1 VTPQFEAG
9 GDTGNNE
16 EGGSLIFVSDA
27 SAEAERLTTAL
38 RGRGYPV
45 IDVPL
50 GLLVSRVSVQR
61 PSLILCDADATSALE
76 TIQRVRETPGGNR
89 IDVLFLGEPG
99 RTVDEHAG
107 ALQQEA
113 SGVFVRPVDDFIL
126 LRKVEALIGAPT
138 GQRNFMARTPAASRV
153 PVLVAATRRPYR
165 YDAGKGEAPSSPS
178 ASSPSA
184 SSPSASSPLA
194 SPAAGSSPVSSPT
207 GSAPLS
213 STPLSAPASPWASP
227 DPGSPNTNPGTEPG
241 ARSTELAPDSQPHS
255 SRPSSPSLHSVS
267 PRAHELPQAKLSP
280 ALESLLATAERRVLS
295 ARNSSI
301 PPSDRDRDRE
311 RLSPEAELEA
321 ILPADVLDALDE
333 PLDFDDDDDDADSS
347 IGTHNGDAD
356 PGSRSGTKTTG
367 AGAGTASGGN
377 AGAQVPSTDAGPRII
392 HETLSPPSGSEVPLS
407 NSPESQSSRATEPP
421 VTPPRHTSR
430 LQTPLPQ
437 RPSFEEPPASVVAG
451 SIAQVTAHGP
461 ITDLPPSI
469 GPLSD
474 RAAALSTTPPAARV
488 LADDPNAESRARDEP
503 PEVRREAP
511 KLDIPASLAAGDAVR
526 AFARVVR
533 ARYTGALAFEDSTG
547 IRRVVFR
554 DGDFVTAA
562 SGADGESL
570 VAFLTQRGDL
580 PGDVAA
586 RIGRKLPQFGRHAG
600 AALIAQGHLRQDD
613 LWPVL
618 RAHAEWLV
626 ARLVSLASGAVGLE
640 ADVPVRLQAEPAV
653 FGGAT
658 GAEVLVEIVRR
669 AVSPEQA
676 MLRLGG
682 PSTLLQKGEN
692 PALLG
697 ECAIADAEAAI
708 VRAIGEEPVNEV
720 LRRAGHKDFAAVL
733 YVLVELSVLGRASGE
748 RRPPPD
754 AREKRAAPPDH
765 LDRAALRARISAR
778 KALSEEGDYFALLG
792 VPRSATSYD
801 IRRAYASL
809 RDEYDPARILTSD
822 TVELRD
828 DVELILEVLTEAF
841 EILEDDLR
849 RERYRRALD
858 ASP

>member
-1 VTPQFEAG
+1 VTPNLEAG

-16 EGGSLIFVSDA
+16 ESGTLIFVSDA

-61 PSLILCDADATSALE
+61 PSLILCDADATAALE

-113 SGVFVRPVDDFIL
+113 SGVFVRPVDEFIL
-126 LRKVEALIGAPT
+126 LRKVEALIGAPSGRLDFNT
-138 GQRNFMARTPAASRV
+138 RMPPANRA

-165 YDAGKGEAPSSPS
+165 YEASKTDAARDAPSSPS
-178 ASSPSA
+178 H
-184 SSPSASSPLA
+184 A
-194 SPAAGSSPVSSPT
+194 SPYSSAGT
-207 GSAPLS
+207 
-213 STPLSAPASPWASP
+213 
-227 DPGSPNTNPGTEPG
+227 DPGTPR
-241 ARSTELAPDSQPHS
+241 ARRVDNELESQPHS
-255 SRPSSPSLHSVS
+255 SRPAAAPHTVP
-267 PRAHELPQAKLSP
+267 PRAQELPQARLSP

-295 ARNSSI
+295 VRNSSV
-301 PPSDRDRDRE
+301 PPSD

-333 PLDFDDDDDDADSS
+333 PLEYDDEDDDADSS
-347 IGTHNGDAD
+347 VGTNNGSDGD

-367 AGAGTASGGN
+367 TGASTSGG
-377 AGAQVPSTDAGPRII
+377 VPSRVEPTGVPSSPEKTAA
-392 HETLSPPSGSEVPLS
+392 PPSGSQLPASEG
-407 NSPESQSSRATEPP
+407 PESVSSRATEPP
-421 VTPPRHTSR
+421 VTPPRHAPRMHSA
-430 LQTPLPQ
+430 PL
-437 RPSFEEPPASVVAG
+437 EEPVQSRPPQTLSGA
-451 SIAQVTAHGP
+451 TAHGP
-461 ITDLPPSI
+461 TSEAPPSVV
-469 GPLSD
+469 PPSD
-474 RAAALSTTPPAARV
+474 AAAGMSTAPPR
-488 LADDPNAESRARDEP
+488 PRGDEP
-503 PEVRREAP
+503 KSESLAASLSRDTP
-511 KLDIPASLAAGDAVR
+511 KVEIPASLGVGDAVR

-533 ARYTGALAFEDSTG
+533 ARYTGALALEDATG

-580 PGDVAA
+580 PSDVAA

-626 ARLVSLASGAVGLE
+626 GRIVLMQSGAVGLE
-640 ADVPVRLQAEPAV
+640 ADVPVRMQAEPAV

-669 AVSPEQA
+669 AVSPEEALQ
-676 MLRLGG
+676 RLGG
-682 PSTLLQKGEN
+682 AATVLQKGGN

-697 ECAIADAEAAI
+697 ECAITDSEAEV
-708 VRAIGEEPVNEV
+708 VRSINEEAVSDV
-720 LRRAGHKDFAAVL
+720 LRRVGHKDFAAVL
-733 YVLVELSVLGRASGE
+733 YVLVELSVLGLANTE
-748 RRPPPD
+748 RRVGRD
-754 AREKRAAPPDH
+754 AKPKAAAEPDH
-765 LDRAALRARISAR
+765 LDHAALRARILAR

-792 VPRSATSYD
+792 VARSATSYD
-801 IRRAYASL
+801 IRRAYAALREEYDPSRILTHDTVDL
-809 RDEYDPARILTSD
+809 RDEI
-822 TVELRD
+822 
-828 DVELILEVLTEAF
+828 ELILEVLAEAF

>member
-1 VTPQFEAG
+1 MKPALESRYTVTVVTPHLEAG

-61 PSLILCDADATSALE
+61 PSLILCDADAPAALE
-76 TIQRVRETPGGNR
+76 TIQRVREAPGGNR
-89 IDVLFLGEPG
+89 VDVLFLGEPG
-99 RTVDEHAG
+99 RTVEQNAS
-107 ALQQEA
+107 ALQHEA

-138 GQRNFMARTPAASRV
+138 GRNDFNLRSTPTNRA

-165 YDAGKGEAPSSPS
+165 YDAGKPDAAKDLPSSPSSPS
-178 ASSPSA
+178 ASAPSHA
-184 SSPSASSPLA
+184 
-194 SPAAGSSPVSSPT
+194 
-207 GSAPLS
+207 
-213 STPLSAPASPWASP
+213 APA
-227 DPGSPNTNPGTEPG
+227 TNPGTEPG
-241 ARSTELAPDSQPHS
+241 PSSVHNSEIPDSQPHS
-255 SRPSSPSLHSVS
+255 SRPSASSHLLP
-267 PRAHELPQAKLSP
+267 PRPQELPQAKLSP

-295 ARNSSI
+295 VRNSSI
-301 PPSDRDRDRE
+301 PPSD

-333 PLDFDDDDDDADSS
+333 PLDFDDDDDDDDSS
-347 IGTHNGDAD
+347 IGTHNGDAE
-356 PGSRSGTKTTG
+356 PGPRSATKTT
-367 AGAGTASGGN
+367 GAGTASGGSN
-377 AGAQVPSTDAGPRII
+377 FAPEIVDPSPHSGREKTAAPRAGTD
-392 HETLSPPSGSEVPLS
+392 LPPAEG
-407 NSPESQSSRATEPP
+407 PESQSSRATEPP
-421 VTPPRHTSR
+421 ATPPRHTSR
-430 LQTPLPQ
+430 MRSEGEASARMLD
-437 RPSFEEPPASVVAG
+437 EPALSRGASSLAG
-451 SIAQVTAHGP
+451 TTAHGP
-461 ITDLPPSI
+461 ITDMPPSLA
-469 GPLSD
+469 GAPSESSASSSTVPPAPRFE
-474 RAAALSTTPPAARV
+474 RAQPERSVAPAPSVTSMPTVPPGSAALPMPS
-488 LADDPNAESRARDEP
+488 EP
-503 PEVRREAP
+503 RRETP
-511 KLDIPASLAAGDAVR
+511 KLEIPASLGAGDAVR

-547 IRRVVFR
+547 IRRVLFR

-580 PGDVAA
+580 PAEVAA
-586 RIGRKLPQFGRHAG
+586 RVGRKLPQFGRHAG

-626 ARLVSLASGAVGLE
+626 GRIVVLDSGAVSMEG
-640 ADVPVRLQAEPAV
+640 DVPVRLQAEPAV

-676 MLRLGG
+676 LQRLGG
-682 PSTLLQKGEN
+682 PNTVLQKGDN

-708 VRAIGEEPVNEV
+708 VRSINEEPLAET
-720 LRRAGHKDFAAVL
+720 LRRAGNKDFAAVL
-733 YVLVELSVLGRASGE
+733 YILVELSVLARASAE
-748 RRPPPD
+748 RRPPRE
-754 AREKRAAPPDH
+754 AQEKRSARPDH
-765 LDRAALRARISAR
+765 LDHAALRARILSR

-792 VPRSATSYD
+792 VSRSATSYD
-801 IRRAYASL
+801 IRRAYGSL
-809 RDEYDPARILTSD
+809 KDEYDPARILTNE
-822 TVELRD
+822 TVDLRD
-828 DVELILEVLTEAF
+828 DVELILEVLAEAF

>member
-1 VTPQFEAG
+1 MKPPVESRYTLTVVTPHLEAG

-61 PSLILCDADATSALE
+61 PSLILCDADAPGALE
-76 TIQRVRETPGGNR
+76 TIQRVRETPAGNR

-99 RTVDEHAG
+99 RAVEQNAS

-138 GQRNFMARTPAASRV
+138 ARNDLSVRSTPTNRA

-165 YDAGKGEAPSSPS
+165 YDAGKTDIPRDTPSSPS
-178 ASSPSA
+178 SPASSAPMH
-184 SSPSASSPLA
+184 
-194 SPAAGSSPVSSPT
+194 AAAPT
-207 GSAPLS
+207 S
-213 STPLSAPASPWASP
+213 
-227 DPGSPNTNPGTEPG
+227 PGTEPG
-241 ARSTELAPDSQPHS
+241 PASVARSEVPESPPHS
-255 SRPSSPSLHSVS
+255 SRPSASSHLLP
-267 PRAHELPQAKLSP
+267 PRPQELPQARLSP

-295 ARNSSI
+295 TRNSSI
-301 PPSDRDRDRE
+301 PPSD

-321 ILPADVLDALDE
+321 ILPSDVLDALDE
-333 PLDFDDDDDDADSS
+333 PLDFDDDDDDDDSS
-347 IGTHNGDAD
+347 IGTHNGVEGEQS
-356 PGSRSGTKTTG
+356 PRSTTKTT
-367 AGAGTASGGN
+367 GAGTASGGGN
-377 AGAQVPSTDAGPRII
+377 AAPEILDPLLRTAREKTAAPHSSTDLP
-392 HETLSPPSGSEVPLS
+392 VPDG
-407 NSPESQSSRATEPP
+407 PESQSSRATEPP
-421 VTPPRHTSR
+421 VTPPRQTSR
-430 LQTPLPQ
+430 MRRESELAVRAAL
-437 RPSFEEPPASVVAG
+437 EEAAFSRSPNSLAG
-451 SIAQVTAHGP
+451 TTAHGP
-461 ITDLPPSI
+461 ITDMPPSMAA
-469 GPLSD
+469 GHSEHAAPLS
-474 RAAALSTTPPAARV
+474 TVPPAPR
-488 LADDPNAESRARDEP
+488 PYAERAPAEVSAPAPAKAPAELHREP
-503 PEVRREAP
+503 A
-511 KLDIPASLAAGDAVR
+511 KLEIPASLGTGDAVR

-547 IRRVVFR
+547 IRRVLFR

-580 PGDVAA
+580 PAEVAA
-586 RIGRKLPQFGRHAG
+586 RVGRKLPQFGRHAG

-626 ARLVSLASGAVGLE
+626 GRIVLLSNGAVSVEG
-640 ADVPVRLQAEPAV
+640 DVPVRLQAEPAV

-676 MLRLGG
+676 VQRLGG
-682 PSTLLQKGEN
+682 PNTVLQKGDN

-708 VRAIGEEPVNEV
+708 VRSITEEPLSET

-733 YVLVELSVLGRASGE
+733 YILVELSVLGRASGE
-748 RRPPPD
+748 RRAPREPQ
-754 AREKRAAPPDH
+754 EKRAAKPDH
-765 LDRAALRARISAR
+765 LDHAALRARILSR

-792 VPRSATSYD
+792 VGRSATSYD
-801 IRRAYASL
+801 IRRAYGSL
-809 RDEYDPARILTSD
+809 KDEYDPTRILTSE
-822 TVELRD
+822 TVDLRD
-828 DVELILEVLTEAF
+828 DVELILEVLAEAF

>member
-1 VTPQFEAG
+1 MTPQFEAG

-61 PSLILCDADATSALE
+61 PSLILCDADATAALE

-99 RTVDEHAG
+99 RTVEQNAG

-126 LRKVEALIGAPT
+126 LRKVEALIGAPSGRHDFNSRST
-138 GQRNFMARTPAASRV
+138 AANRA

-165 YDAGKGEAPSSPS
+165 YDAGKTDSTRDTPSSPSSPSSPS
-178 ASSPSA
+178 ASAPGHTA
-184 SSPSASSPLA
+184 P
-194 SPAAGSSPVSSPT
+194 PT
-207 GSAPLS
+207 S
-213 STPLSAPASPWASP
+213 
-227 DPGSPNTNPGTEPG
+227 PGTEPG
-241 ARSTELAPDSQPHS
+241 PSSVRNSEAVPDSQPHS
-255 SRPSSPSLHSVS
+255 SRPSASSHLLP
-267 PRAHELPQAKLSP
+267 PRPAELPQSRLSP

-295 ARNSSI
+295 VRNSSL
-301 PPSDRDRDRE
+301 PPSD

-333 PLDFDDDDDDADSS
+333 PLDFDDDDDDDSS
-347 IGTHNGDAD
+347 IGTGADGDPA
-356 PGSRSGTKTTG
+356 PRSTTKTT
-367 AGAGTASGGN
+367 GAGTASGGSN
-377 AGAQVPSTDAGPRII
+377 VAPEILEPLPRSAREKTAPPHGST
-392 HETLSPPSGSEVPLS
+392 ELPPSL
-407 NSPESQSSRATEPP
+407 NPESQSSRATEPP

-430 LQTPLPQ
+430 MRSENMVPARAAL
-437 RPSFEEPPASVVAG
+437 EEPALSRSSSSQAG
-451 SIAQVTAHGP
+451 ITAHGP
-461 ITDLPPSI
+461 ITDLPPS
-469 GPLSD
+469 L
-474 RAAALSTTPPAARV
+474 AAAAQSEAASALSTAPPAPR
-488 LADDPNAESRARDEP
+488 ADRPLPDFGVPAAL
-503 PEVRREAP
+503 PELRRELP
-511 KLDIPASLAAGDAVR
+511 KLDIPASLGAGDAVR

-533 ARYTGALAFEDSTG
+533 ARYTGALAFEDTTG
-547 IRRVVFR
+547 IRRVLFR

-580 PGDVAA
+580 PAEVAA

-626 ARLVSLASGAVGLE
+626 GRIVLLETGAVSVEG
-640 ADVPVRLQAEPAV
+640 DVPVRLQAEPAV

-676 MLRLGG
+676 VQRLGG
-682 PSTLLQKGEN
+682 PNTVLQKGDN
-692 PALLG
+692 PSLLG
-697 ECAIADAEAAI
+697 ECAIADAEADI
-708 VRAIGEEPVNEV
+708 VRSITEEPLTET

-748 RRPPPD
+748 RRPPRK
-754 AREKRAAPPDH
+754 AQEKRAAKPDH
-765 LDRAALRARISAR
+765 LDHAALRARILSR

-792 VPRSATSYD
+792 VARSATSYD
-801 IRRAYASL
+801 IRRAYGSL
-809 RDEYDPARILTSD
+809 RDEYDPARILTSE
-822 TVELRD
+822 TVDLRD
-828 DVELILEVLTEAF
+828 DVELILEVLAEAF

>member
-1 VTPQFEAG
+1 MTPHLEAG
-9 GDTGNNE
+9 GDTGNNA

-61 PSLILCDADATSALE
+61 PSLILCDADATAALE

-99 RTVDEHAG
+99 RAVDQQAG

-113 SGVFVRPVDDFIL
+113 SGVFVRPVDEFIL
-126 LRKVEALIGAPT
+126 LRKVEALIGAPSGRLDFNT
-138 GQRNFMARTPAASRV
+138 RMPPANRA

-165 YDAGKGEAPSSPS
+165 YDAGKADAARESPSSPS
-178 ASSPSA
+178 SS
-184 SSPSASSPLA
+184 
-194 SPAAGSSPVSSPT
+194 
-207 GSAPLS
+207 SAPFH
-213 STPLSAPASPWASP
+213 A
-227 DPGSPNTNPGTEPG
+227 SPNTSPGTEPG
-241 ARSTELAPDSQPHS
+241 PAGAIGAERPPESQPHS
-255 SRPSSPSLHSVS
+255 SRPSATSNSVP
-267 PRAHELPQAKLSP
+267 PRSREVRQAQLSP
-280 ALESLLATAERRVLS
+280 ALESLLATAELRVRS
-295 ARNSSI
+295 VRNSSV
-301 PPSDRDRDRE
+301 PPSD

-321 ILPADVLDALDE
+321 VLPADVLDALDE

-347 IGTHNGDAD
+347 IGTNNGVDAE

-367 AGAGTASGGN
+367 AGTASGGS
-377 AGAQVPSTDAGPRII
+377 GAQEGIADASLRNAYEKTAAPLNNAPDG
-392 HETLSPPSGSEVPLS
+392 PPSD
-407 NSPESQSSRATEPP
+407 NPESQSSRATEPP
-421 VTPPRHTSR
+421 VTPPRHSSR
-430 LQTPLPQ
+430 LQSELPL
-437 RPSFEEPPASVVAG
+437 RSMLEEPAPSRPTNALG
-451 SIAQVTAHGP
+451 NTTAHGP
-461 ITDLPPSI
+461 ITDLPPSLV
-469 GPLSD
+469 P
-474 RAAALSTTPPAARV
+474 RADPAASMSTAPPGSRV
-488 LADDPNAESRARDEP
+488 FTDQGPDFRVPAEQRAPDLRAPEARP
-503 PEVRREAP
+503 PEVRREP
-511 KLDIPASLAAGDAVR
+511 PTVDIPASLGAGDAVR

-533 ARYTGALAFEDSTG
+533 ARYTGALAFEDATG
-547 IRRVVFR
+547 IRRVLFR

-626 ARLVSLASGAVGLE
+626 GRIVLLGSGAVSLE

-676 MLRLGG
+676 VQRLGG
-682 PSTLLQKGEN
+682 ENTILQKGEN

-697 ECAIADAEAAI
+697 ECAIADADADVI
-708 VRAIGEEPVNEV
+708 RAITEQPVSEV

-733 YVLVELSVLGRASGE
+733 YVLVELSVLGQASAE
-748 RRPPPD
+748 RRA
-754 AREKRAAPPDH
+754 AREQQEPRATKPDH
-765 LDRAALRARISAR
+765 LDRAALRARILAR

-792 VPRSATSYD
+792 VARSATSYD
-801 IRRAYASL
+801 IRRAYATL
-809 RDEYDPARILTSD
+809 REEYDPSRILASE

-828 DVELILEVLTEAF
+828 DVELILEVLAEAF

>member
-1 VTPQFEAG
+1 VKQALESRYTLIVVTPHLEAG

-61 PSLILCDADATSALE
+61 PSLILCDADAPAALE
-76 TIQRVRETPGGNR
+76 TIQRVREAPGGNR
-89 IDVLFLGEPG
+89 VDVLFLGEPG
-99 RTVDEHAG
+99 RTVEQNAA

-138 GQRNFMARTPAASRV
+138 GRNDFNLRTTPTNRA

-165 YDAGKGEAPSSPS
+165 YDAGKTEAPRDTPSSPSSPS
-178 ASSPSA
+178 ASAPSN
-184 SSPSASSPLA
+184 
-194 SPAAGSSPVSSPT
+194 PAPT
-207 GSAPLS
+207 
-213 STPLSAPASPWASP
+213 
-227 DPGSPNTNPGTEPG
+227 TNPGTEPG
-241 ARSTELAPDSQPHS
+241 PPSVRHSEVPDSQPHS
-255 SRPSSPSLHSVS
+255 SRPSASSHLLP
-267 PRAHELPQAKLSP
+267 PRPQELPQAKLSP

-295 ARNSSI
+295 VRNSSI
-301 PPSDRDRDRE
+301 PPSD

-333 PLDFDDDDDDADSS
+333 PLDFDDDDDDDDSS
-347 IGTHNGDAD
+347 IGTHNGVEADAS
-356 PGSRSGTKTTG
+356 PRSTTKTT
-367 AGAGTASGGN
+367 GAGTASGGSN
-377 AGAQVPSTDAGPRII
+377 IAAELVDPPVHSAREKTAAPRTSTELPSAEG
-392 HETLSPPSGSEVPLS
+392 
-407 NSPESQSSRATEPP
+407 PESQSSRATEPP
-421 VTPPRHTSR
+421 ATPPRHTKRMRSEGEPPR
-430 LQTPLPQ
+430 ST
-437 RPSFEEPPASVVAG
+437 FEEPAISRAASSLSG
-451 SIAQVTAHGP
+451 TTAHGP
-461 ITDLPPSI
+461 ITDTPPSV
-469 GPLSD
+469 PAPPSEN
-474 RAAALSTTPPAARV
+474 AASLSTVPPAARV
-488 LADDPNAESRARDEP
+488 DRLP
-503 PEVRREAP
+503 PERSIAPPTIAGAQLVPAGPPESRREAP
-511 KLDIPASLAAGDAVR
+511 KLEIPASLGAGDAVR

-533 ARYTGALAFEDSTG
+533 ARYTGALAFEDTTG
-547 IRRVVFR
+547 IRRVLFR

-580 PGDVAA
+580 PAEVAA
-586 RIGRKLPQFGRHAG
+586 RVGRKLPQFGRHAG

-626 ARLVSLASGAVGLE
+626 ARIVLLTSGAVSVEG
-640 ADVPVRLQAEPAV
+640 DVPVRLQAEPAV

-676 MLRLGG
+676 IQRLGG
-682 PSTLLQKGEN
+682 PNSILQKGDN

-708 VRAIGEEPVNEV
+708 VRSITEEPLAET
-720 LRRAGHKDFAAVL
+720 LRRAGNKDFAAVL
-733 YVLVELSVLGRASGE
+733 YILVELSVLGRASGE
-748 RRPPPD
+748 RR
-754 AREKRAAPPDH
+754 AVREPQEKHAAKLDH
-765 LDRAALRARISAR
+765 LDRAALRARILSR

-792 VPRSATSYD
+792 VSRNATSYD
-801 IRRAYASL
+801 IRRAYSSL
-809 RDEYDPARILTSD
+809 KDEYDPARILTSE
-822 TVELRD
+822 TVDLRE
-828 DVELILEVLTEAF
+828 DVELILEVLAEAF

>member
-1 VTPQFEAG
+1 MKPALESRYTLTVVTPQFEAG

-50 GLLVSRVSVQR
+50 GLLVSRVAVQR
-61 PSLILCDADATSALE
+61 PSLILCDADATAALE

-99 RTVDEHAG
+99 RTVEQNAA

-126 LRKVEALIGAPT
+126 LRKVEALIGAPS
-138 GQRNFMARTPAASRV
+138 GRHDFNFRSTAASRA

-165 YDAGKGEAPSSPS
+165 YDAGKTDAPRELPSSPS
-178 ASSPSA
+178 SPSSPS
-184 SSPSASSPLA
+184 PSAPVHAA
-194 SPAAGSSPVSSPT
+194 SP
-207 GSAPLS
+207 
-213 STPLSAPASPWASP
+213 
-227 DPGSPNTNPGTEPG
+227 TNPGTEPG
-241 ARSTELAPDSQPHS
+241 PISVHSPEAAPDSQPHS
-255 SRPSSPSLHSVS
+255 SRPSTSSHLLP
-267 PRAHELPQAKLSP
+267 PRPAELPQAKLSP

-295 ARNSSI
+295 VRNSSI
-301 PPSDRDRDRE
+301 PPSD

-333 PLDFDDDDDDADSS
+333 PLDFDDDEDDDDSS
-347 IGTHNGDAD
+347 IGTHNGAEADAA
-356 PGSRSGTKTTG
+356 PRGSTKTT
-367 AGAGTASGGN
+367 GAGTASGGSN
-377 AGAQVPSTDAGPRII
+377 ATPERLEPLTGSNAREKTATPHRSTD
-392 HETLSPPSGSEVPLS
+392 LPPAEG
-407 NSPESQSSRATEPP
+407 PESQSSRATEPP

-430 LQTPLPQ
+430 MRRESELPA
-437 RPSFEEPPASVVAG
+437 RAALEEPALSRSSSSLVG
-451 SIAQVTAHGP
+451 NTGHGP
-461 ITDLPPSI
+461 ITEMPSHA
-469 GPLSD
+469 STSQSE
-474 RAAALSTTPPAARV
+474 AAASLSTVPPAARPF
-488 LADDPNAESRARDEP
+488 ADRPPPDFGAPPAP
-503 PEVRREAP
+503 PEPRREPP
-511 KLDIPASLAAGDAVR
+511 KLDIPASLGPGDAVR
-526 AFARVVR
+526 AFARVVG
-533 ARYTGALAFEDSTG
+533 ARYTGALAFEDTTG
-547 IRRVVFR
+547 IRRVLFR

-580 PGDVAA
+580 PAEVAA
-586 RIGRKLPQFGRHAG
+586 RVGRKLPQFGRHAG

-626 ARLVSLASGAVGLE
+626 GRIVLLGSGAVSLE
-640 ADVPVRLQAEPAV
+640 GDVPVRLQAEPAV

-669 AVSPEQA
+669 AVSAEQA
-676 MLRLGG
+676 VQRLGG
-682 PSTLLQKGEN
+682 PNTLLQKGDN
-692 PALLG
+692 PTLLG
-697 ECAIADAEAAI
+697 ECAITDAEADI
-708 VRAIGEEPVNEV
+708 VRSITEEPLAET

-733 YVLVELSVLGRASGE
+733 YILVELSVLGRASGE
-748 RRPPPD
+748 RRPP
-754 AREKRAAPPDH
+754 RETQEKRAAKPDH
-765 LDRAALRARISAR
+765 LDHAALRARILSR
-778 KALSEEGDYFALLG
+778 KALCEEGDYFALLG
-792 VPRSATSYD
+792 VARSATSYD

-809 RDEYDPARILTSD
+809 RDEYDPSRILTSQ
-822 TVELRD
+822 TVDLRD
-828 DVELILEVLTEAF
+828 DVELILEVLAEAF

-849 RERYRRALD
+849 RERYRRALS

>member
-1 VTPQFEAG
+1 MTPHLEAG

-61 PSLILCDADATSALE
+61 PSLILCDADATAALE
-76 TIQRVRETPGGNR
+76 TIQRVRETPGGSR

-99 RTVDEHAG
+99 RAVEQNAG

-113 SGVFVRPVDDFIL
+113 SGVFVRPVDEFIL
-126 LRKVEALIGAPT
+126 LRKVEALIGAPSARREFN
-138 GQRNFMARTPAASRV
+138 GRNTATNRA

-165 YDAGKGEAPSSPS
+165 YDAGKTDLPRDAPSSPS
-178 ASSPSA
+178 SPSF
-184 SSPSASSPLA
+184 P
-194 SPAAGSSPVSSPT
+194 
-207 GSAPLS
+207 APLH
-213 STPLSAPASPWASP
+213 STFPTSPE
-227 DPGSPNTNPGTEPG
+227 TEPG
-241 ARSTELAPDSQPHS
+241 PVSGRSSEIAPDSQPHS
-255 SRPSSPSLHSVS
+255 SRPSASSHLLP
-267 PRAHELPQAKLSP
+267 PRPAELPQARLSP

-295 ARNSSI
+295 VRNSTM
-301 PPSDRDRDRE
+301 PPSD

-333 PLDFDDDDDDADSS
+333 PLDFDDDDDDDDSS
-347 IGTHNGDAD
+347 IGTHNGGEGDAS
-356 PGSRSGTKTTG
+356 PRSATKNTG
-367 AGAGTASGGN
+367 VGTASGGQ
-377 AGAQVPSTDAGPRII
+377 AAPDIVEPLPSAQEQTAA
-392 HETLSPPSGSEVPLS
+392 PPSGKELPLS
-407 NSPESQSSRATEPP
+407 ELPESQSSRATEPP

-430 LQTPLPQ
+430 ARSELPA
-437 RPSFEEPPASVVAG
+437 RAALEEAALSRSPNAHAS
-451 SIAQVTAHGP
+451 ITAHGP

-469 GPLSD
+469 
-474 RAAALSTTPPAARV
+474 AAAQSEAAASLSTTPPAERPFANRP
-488 LADDPNAESRARDEP
+488 LPDFNAL
-503 PEVRREAP
+503 PELRREAL
-511 KLDIPASLAAGDAVR
+511 KLDIPSSLGPGDAVR
-526 AFARVVR
+526 AFARVVG
-533 ARYTGALAFEDSTG
+533 ARYTGALAFEDTTG
-547 IRRVVFR
+547 IRRVLFR

-580 PGDVAA
+580 PADVAV
-586 RIGRKLPQFGRHAG
+586 RVGRKLPQFGRHAG

-626 ARLVSLASGAVGLE
+626 GRIVLLERGAVSVEG
-640 ADVPVRLQAEPAV
+640 DVPVRLQAEPAV

-676 MLRLGG
+676 LQRLGG
-682 PSTLLQKGEN
+682 PNTVLQKGDN

-708 VRAIGEEPVNEV
+708 VRSITDEPLAEI

-748 RRPPPD
+748 RRAPRE
-754 AREKRAAPPDH
+754 AQEKRVAKPDH
-765 LDRAALRARISAR
+765 LDHAALRARILSR

-809 RDEYDPARILTSD
+809 KDEYDPSRILTSE
-822 TVELRD
+822 TVDLRE
-828 DVELILEVLTEAF
+828 DVELILEVLAEAF

>member
-1 VTPQFEAG
+1 VTPHLEAG

-61 PSLILCDADATSALE
+61 PSLILCDADATAAIE

-99 RTVDEHAG
+99 RTVDEHAS

-126 LRKVEALIGAPT
+126 LRKVEALIGAPSGRRDFNT
-138 GQRNFMARTPAASRV
+138 RIPPANRA

-165 YDAGKGEAPSSPS
+165 YEAGKGDAPREAPSSPS
-178 ASSPSA
+178 ASSPSSSSSSSPFAA
-184 SSPSASSPLA
+184 SSLASSSYSLPNA
-194 SPAAGSSPVSSPT
+194 N
-207 GSAPLS
+207 
-213 STPLSAPASPWASP
+213 
-227 DPGSPNTNPGTEPG
+227 PGSEPG
-241 ARSTELAPDSQPHS
+241 AASGKGAEAVPESQPHS
-255 SRPSSPSLHSVS
+255 SRPSSSAHSLP
-267 PRAHELPQAKLSP
+267 PRSHELPQAQLSP
-280 ALESLLATAERRVLS
+280 ALESLLASAERRVRS
-295 ARNSSI
+295 VRNSSA
-301 PPSDRDRDRE
+301 PPSD

-333 PLDFDDDDDDADSS
+333 PLDFDDDDEDADSS
-347 IGTHNGDAD
+347 IGTHNGPDAE

-367 AGAGTASGGN
+367 AGTASGGTG
-377 AGAQVPSTDAGPRII
+377 GAQDLTEPPLRGAREVA
-392 HETLSPPSGSEVPLS
+392 PPSSQSPAS
-407 NSPESQSSRATEPP
+407 DHPESQSSRATEPP
-421 VTPPRHTSR
+421 ITPPRHTSR
-430 LQTPLPQ
+430 MQSELP
-437 RPSFEEPPASVVAG
+437 RHAPFEDPAHSLTTNAL
-451 SIAQVTAHGP
+451 SNTTAHGP
-461 ITDLPPSI
+461 ITDFPPSASP
-469 GPLSD
+469 PLSD
-474 RAAALSTTPPAARV
+474 AAGLSTAPPAPRV
-488 LADDPNAESRARDEP
+488 PVEQPHVPLSP
-503 PEVRREAP
+503 PELRATP
-511 KLDIPASLAAGDAVR
+511 QLDIPASLGEGDAVR

-533 ARYTGALAFEDSTG
+533 ARYTGALAFEDATG
-547 IRRVVFR
+547 IRRVLFR

-562 SGADGESL
+562 SGAEGESL

-580 PGDVAA
+580 PADAAA

-626 ARLVSLASGAVGLE
+626 GRIVLLATGAVSVE

-676 MLRLGG
+676 VRRLGG
-682 PSTLLQKGEN
+682 VDTLLQKGESA
-692 PALLG
+692 ALLG
-697 ECAIADAEAAI
+697 ECAIADSEAEV
-708 VRAIGEEPVNEV
+708 VRAIAEEPVSEV
-720 LRRAGHKDFAAVL
+720 LRRVGHKDFAAVL

-748 RRPPPD
+748 RR
-754 AREKRAAPPDH
+754 ASRERSERRPAKPDH
-765 LDRAALRARISAR
+765 LDQAALRARILAR

-792 VPRSATSYD
+792 VARSATSYD
-801 IRRAYASL
+801 IRRAYAAL
-809 RDEYDPARILTSD
+809 RDEYDPARILNGE
-822 TVELRD
+822 TVDLRE
-828 DVELILEVLTEAF
+828 DVELILEVLAEAF

-849 RERYRRALD
+849 RDRYRRALD

>member
-1 VTPQFEAG
+1 MTPNLEAG

-50 GLLVSRVSVQR
+50 ALLVSRVSVQR
-61 PSLILCDADATSALE
+61 PSLILCDADATAAIE

-107 ALQQEA
+107 ALQQES

-126 LRKVEALIGAPT
+126 LRKVEALIGAPSGRRDFNT
-138 GQRNFMARTPAASRV
+138 RHPPPNRA

-165 YDAGKGEAPSSPS
+165 YDAGKGDAQRETPSSPS
-178 ASSPSA
+178 SPSVGSAPSA
-184 SSPSASSPLA
+184 SSSPVASLPPSAPGHPL
-194 SPAAGSSPVSSPT
+194 
-207 GSAPLS
+207 
-213 STPLSAPASPWASP
+213 
-227 DPGSPNTNPGTEPG
+227 PNTNPGTEPG
-241 ARSTELAPDSQPHS
+241 PVPLSTRSSELAPDSQPHS
-255 SRPSSPSLHSVS
+255 SRPSSAHSLS
-267 PRAHELPQAKLSP
+267 PRPHELPQAQLSP
-280 ALESLLATAERRVLS
+280 ALESLLATAERRVRS
-295 ARNSSI
+295 VRNSSA
-301 PPSDRDRDRE
+301 PPSD

-333 PLDFDDDDDDADSS
+333 PLDFDDDDEDADSS
-347 IGTHNGDAD
+347 IGTNNGPDVE
-356 PGSRSGTKTTG
+356 PGSRTGSRTT
-367 AGAGTASGGN
+367 GAGTASGGSGSN
-377 AGAQVPSTDAGPRII
+377 SGSADKDAPEPAPHLAR
-392 HETLSPPSGSEVPLS
+392 EMAPPPPSKNTPAPDQ
-407 NSPESQSSRATEPP
+407 PESQSARTTEPP
-421 VTPPRHTSR
+421 ITPPRHTSR
-430 LQTPLPQ
+430 MQSELPS
-437 RPSFEEPPASVVAG
+437 RAPFDES
-451 SIAQVTAHGP
+451 AQGPNSNAQNFTTAHGP
-461 ITDLPPSI
+461 ITDFPPSAV
-469 GPLSD
+469 PLPSD
-474 RAAALSTTPPAARV
+474 AATLSTTPPAARSPLEAPRV
-488 LADDPNAESRARDEP
+488 PPLAP
-503 PEVRREAP
+503 PEQQRVASP
-511 KLDIPASLAAGDAVR
+511 LDIPPSLGEGDAVR

-533 ARYTGALAFEDSTG
+533 TRYTGALAFEDATG
-547 IRRVVFR
+547 IRRVLFR

-580 PGDVAA
+580 PSDAAA

-626 ARLVSLASGAVGLE
+626 GRIVVLTSGAVSVE

-669 AVSPEQA
+669 AVSTEQA
-676 MLRLGG
+676 VRRLGG
-682 PSTLLQKGEN
+682 IETILQKGDSA
-692 PALLG
+692 ALLG
-697 ECAIADAEAAI
+697 ECAIADTEAEV
-708 VRAIGEEPVNEV
+708 VRAIIDEPVSDV
-720 LRRAGHKDFAAVL
+720 LRRVGHKDFAAVL
-733 YVLVELSVLGRASGE
+733 YVLVELSVLGRASAE
-748 RRPPPD
+748 RRTSRGRSEKKPILPD
-754 AREKRAAPPDH
+754 R
-765 LDRAALRARISAR
+765 LDQAALRARISAR

-792 VPRSATSYD
+792 VARSATSYD
-801 IRRAYASL
+801 IRRAYAAL
-809 RDEYDPARILTSD
+809 RDEYDPGRILSGETLD
-822 TVELRD
+822 LRD
-828 DVELILEVLTEAF
+828 DVELILEVLAEAF

>member
-1 VTPQFEAG
+1 MTPQLEAG

-16 EGGSLIFVSDA
+16 ESGTLIFVSDA

-38 RGRGYPV
+38 RARGYAV

-61 PSLILCDADATSALE
+61 PSLILCDADAAAALE
-76 TIQRVRETPGGNR
+76 TIRRVRETPGGNR

-99 RTVDEHAG
+99 RTVDEQAG

-113 SGVFVRPVDDFIL
+113 SGVFVRPVDEFIL
-126 LRKVEALIGAPT
+126 LRKVEALIGAPS
-138 GQRNFMARTPAASRV
+138 GRMDFSSRSLAANRA

-165 YDAGKGEAPSSPS
+165 YDAGKGDAPREAPSSPTSS
-178 ASSPSA
+178 APAHSSPS
-184 SSPSASSPLA
+184 SSSGTDPGTPSARRA
-194 SPAAGSSPVSSPT
+194 
-207 GSAPLS
+207 
-213 STPLSAPASPWASP
+213 
-227 DPGSPNTNPGTEPG
+227 EK
-241 ARSTELAPDSQPHS
+241 EHDSRPYS
-255 SRPSSPSLHSVS
+255 SRPAAAPHTLP
-267 PRAHELPQAKLSP
+267 PRAQELLPQARLSP
-280 ALESLLATAERRVLS
+280 ALESLLATAERRVQS
-295 ARNSSI
+295 VRNSSV
-301 PPSDRDRDRE
+301 PPSD

-333 PLDFDDDDDDADSS
+333 PLEYDDDDDDADSAV
-347 IGTHNGDAD
+347 GTNNGSDAE

-367 AGAGTASGGN
+367 AGTSGSSAGFGREQTGVPGNTREKTAAPPSDIPPSDEPDSASGR
-377 AGAQVPSTDAGPRII
+377 ATQPPITAPR
-392 HETLSPPSGSEVPLS
+392 PAPRMQSEVPR
-407 NSPESQSSRATEPP
+407 RAA
-421 VTPPRHTSR
+421 
-430 LQTPLPQ
+430 L
-437 RPSFEEPPASVVAG
+437 EEPAPSRSANTYTGA
-451 SIAQVTAHGP
+451 TAHGATGP
-461 ITDLPPSI
+461 GPTTDLPPSFV
-469 GPLSD
+469 PPSD
-474 RAAALSTTPPAARV
+474 PAAVMSTTPPGAR
-488 LADDPNAESRARDEP
+488 ADESPAVHSP
-503 PEVRREAP
+503 PSLSRELP
-511 KLDIPASLAAGDAVR
+511 KLEIPASVGLGDAVR

-533 ARYTGALAFEDSTG
+533 ARYTGALAFEDTTG

-626 ARLVSLASGAVGLE
+626 GRIVLMTSGAVGLE
-640 ADVPVRLQAEPAV
+640 ADVPMRMQAEPAV

-669 AVSPEQA
+669 AISPEEALQ
-676 MLRLGG
+676 RLGG
-682 PSTLLQKGEN
+682 ASTALQKGQN

-697 ECAIADAEAAI
+697 ECAIVDAEAEV
-708 VRAIGEEPVNEV
+708 VRSINDEAVGDI
-720 LRRAGHKDFAAVL
+720 LRRVGHKDFAAVL
-733 YVLVELSVLGRASGE
+733 YVLVELSVLGVASGE
-748 RRPPPD
+748 H
-754 AREKRAAPPDH
+754 RAARAPKQKAAGKPDH
-765 LDRAALRARISAR
+765 LDHAALRARILAR

-792 VPRSATSYD
+792 VARSATSYD
-801 IRRAYASL
+801 IRRAYTAL
-809 RDEYDPARILTSD
+809 KDEYDPSRILTSE
-822 TVELRD
+822 TVDLRD
-828 DVELILEVLTEAF
+828 EVELILEVLAEAF

-849 RERYRRALD
+849 RDRYRRALD

>member
-1 VTPQFEAG
+1 MKPALESRYTVTVVTPHLEAG
-9 GDTGNNE
+9 GDTGDNE

-50 GLLVSRVSVQR
+50 GLLVSRVAVQR
-61 PSLILCDADATSALE
+61 PSLILCDADAPAALE
-76 TIQRVRETPGGNR
+76 TIQRVRETPAGNR

-99 RTVDEHAG
+99 RTVEQNAG
-107 ALQQEA
+107 ALQQQA

-126 LRKVEALIGAPT
+126 LRKVEALIGPPSGRHDFNT
-138 GQRNFMARTPAASRV
+138 RSTAANRA

-165 YDAGKGEAPSSPS
+165 YDAGKTEAPRETPSSPSSPSLPAPSSPVHGAPHGGPETDAGPPS
-178 ASSPSA
+178 VHSPE
-184 SSPSASSPLA
+184 
-194 SPAAGSSPVSSPT
+194 
-207 GSAPLS
+207 AP
-213 STPLSAPASPWASP
+213 
-227 DPGSPNTNPGTEPG
+227 
-241 ARSTELAPDSQPHS
+241 PDSQPHS
-255 SRPSSPSLHSVS
+255 SRPSTSTHLLP
-267 PRAHELPQAKLSP
+267 PRPHAQELPQAKLSP

-295 ARNSSI
+295 GRNSSI
-301 PPSDRDRDRE
+301 PPSD

-333 PLDFDDDDDDADSS
+333 PLDFDDDDDDDDSS
-347 IGTHNGDAD
+347 IGTNNGDAE
-356 PGSRSGTKTTG
+356 PGPRSTTKTT
-367 AGAGTASGGN
+367 GAGTASGGN
-377 AGAQVPSTDAGPRII
+377 NAAAESFEPVPASAREKTAAPRSI
-392 HETLSPPSGSEVPLS
+392 SPDPPVGDVPD
-407 NSPESQSSRATEPP
+407 SQSSRATEPP
-421 VTPPRHTSR
+421 ATPPRRTSR
-430 LQTPLPQ
+430 MRTEAELKGRLVP
-437 RPSFEEPPASVVAG
+437 EEPALSRASGALAG
-451 SIAQVTAHGP
+451 ITAHGP
-461 ITDLPPSI
+461 ITDLPPSMAE
-469 GPLSD
+469 PSSEP
-474 RAAALSTTPPAARV
+474 AASLSTVPPAARQSPDRSAPDASV
-488 LADDPNAESRARDEP
+488 AAPPRTP
-503 PEVRREAP
+503 PEPRREAA
-511 KLDIPASLAAGDAVR
+511 KLEIPASLGAGDAVR

-533 ARYTGALAFEDSTG
+533 ARYTGALAFEDPTG
-547 IRRVVFR
+547 IRRVLFR

-580 PGDVAA
+580 PAEVAA
-586 RIGRKLPQFGRHAG
+586 RVGRKLPQFGRHAG

-626 ARLVSLASGAVGLE
+626 GRIVLLASGAVSVEG
-640 ADVPVRLQAEPAV
+640 DVPVRLQAEPAV

-676 MLRLGG
+676 IQRLGG
-682 PSTLLQKGEN
+682 PNTLLQKGNN

-697 ECAIADAEAAI
+697 ECAIADAEAEI
-708 VRAIGEEPVNEV
+708 VRSITEEPLAET
-720 LRRAGHKDFAAVL
+720 LRRAKHKDFAAVL
-733 YVLVELSVLGRASGE
+733 YVLVELSVLGQASGD
-748 RRPPPD
+748 RRVP
-754 AREKRAAPPDH
+754 RETQEKRVAKPDH
-765 LDRAALRARISAR
+765 LDHAALRARILSR

-801 IRRAYASL
+801 IRRAYGSL
-809 RDEYDPARILTSD
+809 RDEYDPSRILTSE
-822 TVELRD
+822 TVDLRD
-828 DVELILEVLTEAF
+828 DVELILEVLAEAF

>member
-1 VTPQFEAG
+1 VTPHLEAG

-61 PSLILCDADATSALE
+61 PSLILCDADATAAIE

-126 LRKVEALIGAPT
+126 LRKVEALIGAPSGRRDFNT
-138 GQRNFMARTPAASRV
+138 RVPPANRA

-165 YDAGKGEAPSSPS
+165 YEAGKAD

-184 SSPSASSPLA
+184 SSSPSAASSPSASS
-194 SPAAGSSPVSSPT
+194 SPAAASSTSGSSSPFASSP
-207 GSAPLS
+207 AS
-213 STPLSAPASPWASP
+213 SPSQLLP
-227 DPGSPNTNPGTEPG
+227 TNPGTEPG
-241 ARSTELAPDSQPHS
+241 PGPISSKSVEVAPDSQPHS
-255 SRPSSPSLHSVS
+255 SRPSSGAHSLP
-267 PRAHELPQAKLSP
+267 PRSHDLPQAQLSP
-280 ALESLLATAERRVLS
+280 ALESLLATAERRVRS
-295 ARNSSI
+295 VRNSSV
-301 PPSDRDRDRE
+301 PPSD

-321 ILPADVLDALDE
+321 VLPADVLDALDE
-333 PLDFDDDDDDADSS
+333 PLDFDDEDEDADSS
-347 IGTHNGDAD
+347 IGTHNGPDAE

-367 AGAGTASGGN
+367 AGTASGGVGGDKDGPEPALSN
-377 AGAQVPSTDAGPRII
+377 AREVAPPGNDA
-392 HETLSPPSGSEVPLS
+392 PLS
-407 NSPESQSSRATEPP
+407 DHPESQSSRATEPP
-421 VTPPRHTSR
+421 ITPPRHTSR
-430 LQTPLPQ
+430 MQSELPQ
-437 RPSFEEPPASVVAG
+437 RAPFEEP
-451 SIAQVTAHGP
+451 AQSLTTNALSNTTAHGP
-461 ITDLPPSI
+461 ITDYPPSVS
-469 GPLSD
+469 PPVSD
-474 RAAALSTTPPAARV
+474 AAALSTTPPA
-488 LADDPNAESRARDEP
+488 RATLDEP
-503 PEVRREAP
+503 PLPAP
-511 KLDIPASLAAGDAVR
+511 PLAPPELRAAPALEIPPSLGEGDAVR

-533 ARYTGALAFEDSTG
+533 SRYTGALAFEDATG

-580 PGDVAA
+580 PSDVAA

-626 ARLVSLASGAVGLE
+626 GRIVLLTSGAVSLE

-676 MLRLGG
+676 LRRLGG
-682 PSTLLQKGEN
+682 GDSLLQKGDGA
-692 PALLG
+692 ALLG
-697 ECAIADAEAAI
+697 ECAIADSEADV
-708 VRAIGEEPVNEV
+708 VRAISDEQVSEV
-720 LRRAGHKDFAAVL
+720 LRRVGHKDFAAAL
-733 YVLVELSVLGRASGE
+733 YVLVELSVLARSSGE
-748 RRPPPD
+748 RRT
-754 AREKRAAPPDH
+754 ARGRSEKRVTLPDR
-765 LDRAALRARISAR
+765 LDQAALRARILAR

-792 VPRSATSYD
+792 VARSATSYD
-801 IRRAYASL
+801 IRRAYAAL
-809 RDEYDPARILTSD
+809 RDEYDPARILNGETLD
-822 TVELRD
+822 LRD
-828 DVELILEVLTEAF
+828 DVELILEVLAEAF

>member
-1 VTPQFEAG
+1 MTPNLEAG

-50 GLLVSRVSVQR
+50 ALLVSRVSVQR
-61 PSLILCDADATSALE
+61 PSLILCDADATAAIE

-107 ALQQEA
+107 ALQQES
-113 SGVFVRPVDDFIL
+113 SGVFVRPVDEFIL
-126 LRKVEALIGAPT
+126 LRKVEALIGAPSGRRDFNT
-138 GQRNFMARTPAASRV
+138 RV
-153 PVLVAATRRPYR
+153 PPPNRAPVLVAATRRPYR
-165 YDAGKGEAPSSPS
+165 YDAGKGDAQRETPSSPS
-178 ASSPSA
+178 SPAVGSAPSA
-184 SSPSASSPLA
+184 SSSPMASLPPSAPGHPL
-194 SPAAGSSPVSSPT
+194 
-207 GSAPLS
+207 
-213 STPLSAPASPWASP
+213 
-227 DPGSPNTNPGTEPG
+227 PNTNPGTEPG
-241 ARSTELAPDSQPHS
+241 PAPLSTRSSELAPDSQPHS
-255 SRPSSPSLHSVS
+255 SRPSSAHALS
-267 PRAHELPQAKLSP
+267 PRPHELPQAQLSP
-280 ALESLLATAERRVLS
+280 ALESLLATAERRVRS
-295 ARNSSI
+295 VRNSSA
-301 PPSDRDRDRE
+301 PPSD

-333 PLDFDDDDDDADSS
+333 PLDFDDDDEDADSS
-347 IGTHNGDAD
+347 IGTHNGPDAD
-356 PGSRSGTKTTG
+356 PGSRTGSRTTGAG

-377 AGAQVPSTDAGPRII
+377 NNNDSADKDGPAPVPPQAREVPPP
-392 HETLSPPSGSEVPLS
+392 PPSKNAPSS
-407 NSPESQSSRATEPP
+407 DQPESQSARATEPP
-421 VTPPRHTSR
+421 ITPPRHTSR
-430 LQTPLPQ
+430 MQSEFSNRAPFDESALG
-437 RPSFEEPPASVVAG
+437 PSSNALNFT
-451 SIAQVTAHGP
+451 TAHGP
-461 ITDLPPSI
+461 ITDFPPSAVSAQ
-469 GPLSD
+469 SD
-474 RAAALSTTPPAARV
+474 AAALSTTPPAAR
-488 LADDPNAESRARDEP
+488 APRDEP
-503 PEVRREAP
+503 RVAAP
-511 KLDIPASLAAGDAVR
+511 LPPDEPRATSTLDIPPSLGEGDAVR

-533 ARYTGALAFEDSTG
+533 TRYTGALAFEDATG
-547 IRRVVFR
+547 IRRVLFR

-580 PGDVAA
+580 PSDAAA

-626 ARLVSLASGAVGLE
+626 GRIVVLASGAVSVE

-669 AVSPEQA
+669 AVSTEQA
-676 MLRLGG
+676 VRRLGG
-682 PSTLLQKGEN
+682 VETILQKGDSA
-692 PALLG
+692 ALLG
-697 ECAIADAEAAI
+697 ECAIADAEAEV
-708 VRAIGEEPVNEV
+708 VRAIVDEPVSDV
-720 LRRAGHKDFAAVL
+720 LRRVGHKDFAAVL
-733 YVLVELSVLGRASGE
+733 YVLVELCVLGRASAE
-748 RRPPPD
+748 RRTSRGRTEKKPAQPD
-754 AREKRAAPPDH
+754 R
-765 LDRAALRARISAR
+765 LDQAALRARISAR

-792 VPRSATSYD
+792 VARSATSYD
-801 IRRAYASL
+801 IRRAYAAL
-809 RDEYDPARILTSD
+809 RDEYDPARILSGETLD
-822 TVELRD
+822 LRD
-828 DVELILEVLTEAF
+828 DVELILEVLAEAF

>member
-1 VTPQFEAG
+1 MKPALENRYTLAVVTPHLEAG

-61 PSLILCDADATSALE
+61 PSLILCDADATAALE
-76 TIQRVRETPGGNR
+76 TIQRLRETPGGNR

-99 RTVDEHAG
+99 RTVEENAG

-126 LRKVEALIGAPT
+126 LRKVEALIGPPSGRHEFSA
-138 GQRNFMARTPAASRV
+138 RNSSANRA

-165 YDAGKGEAPSSPS
+165 YDAGRTDAPREAPSSPS
-178 ASSPSA
+178 AS
-184 SSPSASSPLA
+184 
-194 SPAAGSSPVSSPT
+194 
-207 GSAPLS
+207 APGHA
-213 STPLSAPASPWASP
+213 APA
-227 DPGSPNTNPGTEPG
+227 TNPGTEPG
-241 ARSTELAPDSQPHS
+241 PASVRNSEAAPDSQPHS
-255 SRPSSPSLHSVS
+255 SRPSASTHLLP
-267 PRAHELPQAKLSP
+267 PRAQELPQAKLSP

-295 ARNSSI
+295 VRNSSV
-301 PPSDRDRDRE
+301 PPSD

-347 IGTHNGDAD
+347 IGTHNGPEAE

-367 AGAGTASGGN
+367 AGTASGGN
-377 AGAQVPSTDAGPRII
+377 HVAVEPVESSP
-392 HETLSPPSGSEVPLS
+392 LSAREKTAAPPSGNEQPASD
-407 NSPESQSSRATEPP
+407 PESQSSRATEPP

-430 LQTPLPQ
+430 MLTDQPSRAPLEDPQ
-437 RPSFEEPPASVVAG
+437 ARASSLSG
-451 SIAQVTAHGP
+451 MTAHGP
-461 ITDLPPSI
+461 ITELPPS
-469 GPLSD
+469 L
-474 RAAALSTTPPAARV
+474 AASHSEAARAS
-488 LADDPNAESRARDEP
+488 LPRPFADRPPPDFSSAQRP
-503 PEVRREAP
+503 PELGRETP
-511 KLDIPASLAAGDAVR
+511 KLDVPASLGSGDAVR

-533 ARYTGALAFEDSTG
+533 ARYTGALAFEDATG
-547 IRRVVFR
+547 IRRVLFR

-580 PGDVAA
+580 PADVAA
-586 RIGRKLPQFGRHAG
+586 RVGRKLPQFGRHAG

-626 ARLVSLASGAVGLE
+626 GRIVLLESGAVSVEG
-640 ADVPVRLQAEPAV
+640 DVPVRLQAEPAV

-669 AVSPEQA
+669 AVSPAQA
-676 MLRLGG
+676 LQRLGG
-682 PSTLLQKGEN
+682 ANTVLQKGDN

-697 ECAIADAEAAI
+697 ECAIADAEAEL
-708 VRAIGEEPVNEV
+708 VRSITEEPLSET

-733 YVLVELSVLGRASGE
+733 YVLVELSVLSQTSGE
-748 RRPPPD
+748 RRPPREPQ
-754 AREKRAAPPDH
+754 EKRAAKLDH
-765 LDRAALRARISAR
+765 LDHAALRARILSR

-792 VPRSATSYD
+792 VARSATSYD
-801 IRRAYASL
+801 IRRAYGSL
-809 RDEYDPARILTSD
+809 RDEYDPSRILTSE
-822 TVELRD
+822 TVDLHD
-828 DVELILEVLTEAF
+828 DVELILEVLAEAF